1 MQGERQNRIVYI
13 VIVALAAVIVGIM
26 CCRGKVMAAEE
37 TKRIKVALLETPG
50 FSEKDEDGSYH
61 GIIIDYLNEIAK
73 YTGWKYEYVDAD
85 IFSYLDYMAS
95 GEYDLMGGMYYL
107 PELENY
113 FDYPDYNCGHNKSV
127 LIVRK
132 DDYSINAYNTKT
144 MNGKVI
150 GVFENAQENIRRMQQ
165 VLAIEG
171 IDYTIKSYRYEDMTD
186 GNLLEHLENNEVD
199 VLLATNLDDTEN
211 YRIAM
216 SFDAQPHYIVA
227 SKGNDELL
235 GGLNYALEK
244 ILESNPD
251 FAEECYRDNFPDT
264 DKQKVFLNEDEIHY
278 ISRKKTIRVAVVDE
292 YHPLFCINTEQAY
305 HNGIIPDV
313 LDKITEFSGL
323 EFEYIYAESYAD
335 MLRMVSSNEADMAGF
350 FLGTEEDAQQK
361 GFALSQHY
369 VGLNDIVARNK
380 RVNFPAEGLTCALVE
395 GIDMPSGIEAEEIK
409 YYEND
414 EDAVRAVNRG
424 EADFVYGLS
433 VRIEQDIQNGYLTNV
448 IPIVLINSTNEI
460 QFAIPRPADVDL
472 LSIINKSL
480 NNISSV
486 ELEEI
491 AKDNLYFNGIRQ
503 FTLESLLH
511 TNPVMFIGIITIIC
525 MLIVLTIYIAAHSK
539 IHAAEMRAELEKTE
553 ADSKAKGAFLSRMSH
568 EIRTPMNAIVGLTDI
583 TSMME
588 DVPGAVRAN
597 LIKIRSSA
605 HYLLN
610 LISDILDMSRIDNKT
625 MTIAK
630 EPFSLPKLL
639 NEIETMIRGDAEEKG
654 LRFTTEVV
662 MNHEIFMGDS
672 VRLKQIL
679 TNLLSNAVKFTPAGG
694 KVRLSIEEVKADASG
709 AEYKFSVED
718 NGIGISDDEKE
729 EIFKAF
735 VQTSNNY
742 SRSQGTGLG
751 LTISSNIVSLMGGK
765 LELESETG
773 RGSRFHFNLTLPY
786 GQLPREE
793 KEPVEADVL
802 MGRKIL
808 LAEDNDLNAEIAI
821 EMLKMRGAE
830 VVLARNGRMA
840 VEQFAASTKGEIQL
854 ILMDIRMPEM
864 DGLQASHRIRELNRE
879 DAAGVPIIAMTA
891 NSFQEDME
899 AAFSAG
905 MDAFIA
911 KPFDVNYLYEV
922 LDGVLKRKA
931 AEQERDKE

>member
-1 MQGERQNRIVYI
+1 MQGERQNKIVYI
-13 VIVALAAVIVGIM
+13 AITALAVVIIGIM
-26 CCRGKVMAAEE
+26 CCRGRAMAAEE
-37 TKRIKVALLETPG
+37 PRRVKVGLLETPG
-50 FSEKDEDGSYH
+50 FSEKDENGSYH

-73 YTGWKYEYVDAD
+73 YTGWEYEYVEGDSMD
-85 IFSYLDYMAS
+85 YLGYMKS
-95 GEYDLMGGMYYL
+95 GEYDLMGGMYYM
-107 PELENY
+107 PELEDY
-113 FDYPDYNCGHNKSV
+113 FDYPDYNCGHSKSILV
-127 LIVRK
+127 VRK
-132 DDYSINAYNTKT
+132 DDYSINAYNTMT
-144 MNGKVI
+144 MNGKII
-150 GVFENAQENIRRMQQ
+150 GVFENAGENIRRMQQ
-165 VLAIEG
+165 VLAVEG
-171 IDYTIKSYRYEDMTD
+171 IDYTIKSYQYEDMTD
-186 GNLLEHLENNEVD
+186 GNLLEHLKNGEVD
-199 VLLATNLDDTEN
+199 MLLATNLTDTEN
-211 YRIAM
+211 FRIAKT
-216 SFDAQPHYIVA
+216 FDAQPHYIVT
-227 SKGNDELL
+227 SEGKEDLL
-235 GGLNYALEK
+235 GELNYALEK

-251 FAEECYRDNFPDT
+251 FADECYRDNFPDT
-264 DKQKVFLNEDEIHY
+264 DKQKVFLNESELRY
-278 ISRKKTIRVAVVDE
+278 VNRKKTIRVAVVDE
-292 YHPLFCINTEQAY
+292 YHPLFCINTEQSF
-305 HNGIIPDV
+305 HDGIIPDV

-323 EFEYIYAESYAD
+323 QFEYIYAESYAD
-335 MLRMVSSNEADMAGF
+335 MLSMVSSKEADMAGF
-350 FLGTEEDAQQK
+350 FLGTEEEAIKK
-361 GFALSQHY
+361 GFSLSRHY
-369 VGLNDIVARNK
+369 AGLNDIVARNK
-380 RVNFPAEGLTCALVE
+380 GVNFPAEGLTCALVE
-395 GIDMPSGIEAEEIK
+395 GIDMPFGIEAEEIK

-424 EADFVYGLS
+424 EADFIYGLS
-433 VRIEQDIQNGYLTNV
+433 IRIEQDIQNDYLTNV

-460 QFAIPRPADVDL
+460 QFALPKPTDVDL

-480 NNISSV
+480 NNISSIQ
-486 ELEEI
+486 LEEI

-503 FTLESLLH
+503 FTLERLLH
-511 TNPVMFIGIITIIC
+511 SNPVMFIGIITTIC
-525 MLIVLTIYIAAHSK
+525 LLIVLTIYIAARSR
-539 IHAAEMRAELEKTE
+539 INAAEMRAELEKSE
-553 ADSKAKGAFLSRMSH
+553 AESKARGAFLSRMSH
-568 EIRTPMNAIVGLTDI
+568 EIRTPMNAIVGLSDI

-588 DVPGAVRAN
+588 DVPSAVHAN

-625 MTIAK
+625 MIITK

-654 LRFTTEVV
+654 LRFTMEVV

-672 VRLKQIL
+672 VRIKQIL
-679 TNLLSNAVKFTPAGG
+679 TNLLSNAVKFTPTGG
-694 KVRLSIEEVKADASG
+694 KVRLSVEEIKADASG

-718 NGIGISDDEKE
+718 NGIGISDEEKE

-735 VQTSNNY
+735 IQTGNNY
-742 SRSQGTGLG
+742 SRSEGTGLG
-751 LTISSNIVSLMGGK
+751 LTISNNIISLMGGK
-765 LELESETG
+765 LELESESG

-786 GQLPREE
+786 GQLPKEE

-840 VEQFAASTKGEIQL
+840 VEQFAASAKGEIQL

-879 DAAGVPIIAMTA
+879 DAAEVPIIAMTA

-899 AAFSAG
+899 AAFNAG

-931 AEQERDKE
+931 AEQNRDKE